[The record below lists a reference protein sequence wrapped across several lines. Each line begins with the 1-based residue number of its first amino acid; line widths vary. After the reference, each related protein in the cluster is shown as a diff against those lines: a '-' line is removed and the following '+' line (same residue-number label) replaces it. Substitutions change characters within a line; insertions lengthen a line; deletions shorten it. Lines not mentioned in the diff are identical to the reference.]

1 MRCRVE
7 REERE
12 DRDNLS
18 FKYKR
23 LLFLFIGLVIL
34 SIMLRRSYRIWK
46 NNMAP
51 KNIPDHYEVDNIPV
65 PDHYEVISKKKSWLY
80 NIPVPVPVARDV
92 TKILFIE
99 HWREQGIECP
109 CGQLLDYNHVSCKIP
124 WNGLGGVEVVSCLYN
139 ESLSYKIRQP
149 CVSCMEEMYSHYRL
163 TKDFKCLLCDAQ
175 RSRECKKVNC
185 SCYCDQC
192 RLGNYK
198 CKCCRQCKREIR
210 YCLENNRCLSL
221 IEVQTGMG
229 GLCEIGKP
237 LATQSTEVVGRNN
250 NDD

>member
-1 MRCRVE
+1 
-7 REERE
+7 
-12 DRDNLS
+12 
-18 FKYKR
+18 
-23 LLFLFIGLVIL
+23 
-34 SIMLRRSYRIWK
+34 MLKW
-46 NNMAP
+46 NP
-51 KNIPDHYEVDNIPV
+51 FEVVSN
-65 PDHYEVISKKKSWLY
+65 KKSWL
-80 NIPVPVPVARDV
+80 IPVPVPIARDA

-99 HWREQGIECP
+99 HWRQQGIECP

-124 WNGLGGVEVVSCLYN
+124 WNGLGGAEVVSCLYN

-163 TKDFKCLLCDAQ
+163 TKEFKCLLCDAQ
-175 RSRECKKVNC
+175 RSRKCKKVNC

-192 RLGNYK
+192 CLGNYK

-210 YCLENNRCLSL
+210 YCLENNRCRSL